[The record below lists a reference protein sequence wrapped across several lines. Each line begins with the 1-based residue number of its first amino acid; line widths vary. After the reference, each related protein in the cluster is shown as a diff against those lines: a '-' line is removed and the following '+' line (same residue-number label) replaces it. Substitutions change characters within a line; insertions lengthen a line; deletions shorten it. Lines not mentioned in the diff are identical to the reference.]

1 MAPVTDSARSSDESH
16 IGPLDGIRGVAVLAV
31 MIRHFVQEMS
41 LDTAADRV
49 VFAAGRLGSN
59 GVDMFFV
66 LSGFLITRIL
76 IRARESEWYFRNF
89 YLRRTVRI
97 FPLYYLALVVAFFV
111 WPVIAPGWWL
121 VTNYSG
127 DHQAWYWLYGCN
139 WLFALKNDYV
149 GLAHFWSLA
158 IEEQFYLLWPLGVLL
173 LGRKRIVPFGAAAIG
188 LSVAA
193 RWIGAA
199 NGVPVLALYVVTPMR
214 LDGLMLGAMVAAW
227 YENDPGLPRVR
238 RFAGPA
244 ALAAAV
250 ALAILLVPGW
260 GGGRTA
266 TIMVGGTLAV
276 NVLFAA
282 IMVAVLTGAVRGWPG
297 RFFSFRPFVFL
308 GAYSYGIY
316 VVHPFV
322 QEVMARNWQDAW
334 LPRVMGS
341 LLPGRFVFMLLCG
354 GASVL
359 VALASWHGWEKHW
372 LKLKRYAPMEASR
385 AAKAEEKQVA
395 CAPST

>member
-1 MAPVTDSARSSDESH
+1 MSASTEADGR

-31 MIRHFVQEMS
+31 MVRHFVQEMN
-41 LDTAADRV
+41 LDTAADRL

-76 IRARESEWYFRNF
+76 IRARESEGYFRNF

-111 WPVIAPGWWL
+111 WPAVAPGRWL
-121 VTNYSG
+121 VTNYAG
-127 DHQAWYWLYGCN
+127 EHQAWYWLYGCN

-158 IEEQFYLLWPLGVLL
+158 IEEQFYLLWPMAVLL
-173 LGRKRIVPFGAAAIG
+173 LRANRIVPFSAAVIG

-193 RWIGAA
+193 RAVAA
-199 NGVPVLALYVVTPMR
+199 TFDVPVLALYVATPTR
-214 LDGLMLGAMVAAW
+214 LDGLMLGAIVAAW
-227 YENDPGLPRVR
+227 YVEDPRLVR
-238 RFAGPA
+238 ARRLAAPA
-244 ALAAAV
+244 AMGAAIILAV
-250 ALAILLVPGW
+250 LLVPGW

-266 TIMVGGTLAV
+266 PLMVVGTLAV

-282 IMVAVLTGAVRGWPG
+282 VLVAVLTRAAGGLPE

-316 VVHPFV
+316 VAHPFV
-322 QEVMARNWQDAW
+322 QDVLARHWQDAW
-334 LPRVMGS
+334 LPRLMGS
-341 LLPGRFVFMLLCG
+341 LLPGRFVFMVLCG

-372 LKLKRYAPMEASR
+372 LKLKRFAPTASPRRAGTRAQEA
-385 AAKAEEKQVA
+385 E
-395 CAPST
+395 CAPFT

>member
-1 MAPVTDSARSSDESH
+1 M
-16 IGPLDGIRGVAVLAV
+16 LAV

-41 LDTAADRV
+41 LDTAADRM
-49 VFAAGRLGSN
+49 VFALGRLGSN

-76 IRARESEWYFRNF
+76 IRARGSEAYFRSF

-97 FPLYYLALVVAFFV
+97 FPLYYLALVIAFFI
-111 WPVIAPGWWL
+111 WPAVAPGWWL
-121 VTNYSG
+121 VTNSSG

-158 IEEQFYLLWPLGVLL
+158 IEEQFYLLWPLGVLA
-173 LGRKRIVPFGAAAIG
+173 LGAKRIVPFAVAVIG

-193 RWIGAA
+193 RWIATTMGAS
-199 NGVPVLALYVVTPMR
+199 VLALYVATPTR
-214 LDGLMLGAMVAAW
+214 LDGLMLGALVAAW
-227 YENDPGLPRVR
+227 ESKDPALDRAR
-238 RFAGPA
+238 KLAGPA
-244 ALAAAV
+244 AGAALVVLAA
-250 ALAILLVPGW
+250 LLSSGW
-260 GGGRTA
+260 GAGRTA
-266 TIMVGGTLAV
+266 ALMVVGTLAV

-282 IMVAVLTGAVRGWPG
+282 LLVAALTGAARGWPA
-297 RFFSFRPFVFL
+297 RLFSFRPFVFL

-322 QEVMARNWQDAW
+322 QDVLARHWQDAW
-334 LPRVMGS
+334 LPRVAGS
-341 LLPGRFVFMLLCG
+341 LLPGRLVFMLLCG
-354 GASVL
+354 TVSVL

-372 LKLKRYAPMEASR
+372 LKLKRYAPMGASR
-385 AAKAEEKQVA
+385 GAKAEREPA